1 MILNFLESDLDLRI
15 LALNNTLG
23 FLYGPLIWLYV
34 HNIINRG
41 QSNRTCYWLFFSP
54 FLVATLL
61 LFLWDISF
69 FGPLILLQTLI
80 YLALSIKEIKL
91 YHTVVKQTNANSDAS
106 LNWLNQFIVGVV
118 ILFLFDLIR
127 NIVSIQGPFSG
138 NGPLYNT
145 LIVLL
150 VVMINLVV
158 FKSLNH
164 SSKFLGISEVEKQ
177 IEEDKKEIHLEL
189 DGTEI
194 ESFAERMESFL
205 IKNETFRRAELTI
218 VEFSELV
225 NENPRIVSQVINHH
239 FGTNFSNWI
248 NDHRLEYA
256 KTQLVTTTSKEKN
269 ISQILFESGFNSTS
283 SFYNAFSRKVGMT
296 PKDFRKKNQ

>member
-1 MILNFLESDLDLRI
+1 M
-15 LALNNTLG
+15 
-23 FLYGPLIWLYV
+23 
-34 HNIINRG
+34 
-41 QSNRTCYWLFFSP
+41 
-54 FLVATLL
+54 ATLL

-106 LNWLNQFIVGVV
+106 LNWLNQFIGGVV

-138 NGPLYNT
+138 NGPLYNI

-218 VEFSELV
+218 LEFSELV

-239 FGTNFSNWI
+239 FGTNFSDWI
-248 NDHRLEYA
+248 NNHRLDYA
-256 KTQLVTTTSKEKN
+256 KNLLKTTTNREKN
-269 ISQILFESGFNSTS
+269 ISQILYESGFNSTS
-283 SFYNAFSRKVGMT
+283 SFYHTFSRKVGMS
-296 PKDFRKKNQ
+296 PKDFRKKHSI